1 MSFDLQLAHPC
12 THRAEEEKVSLSE
25 DRLTLTTVQ
34 PVASANTLV
43 LYANDLVIPRGG
55 LYSSAILKS
64 RIAGAFFIPKYE
76 NKLIISSTED
86 HIEIDLPVSSLSSRL
101 TTDHL
106 VSLIREKAKSVFAE
120 NDNGHL
126 VLTDLS
132 TVGTG
137 SVVQVSEKARYHIGF
152 GRQNI
157 MRGRQIYPSWD
168 LYAPPNLVN
177 QFDNIS
183 LYRGIKFHSPI
194 KSNPFFRMSYGT
206 YRGKCLRCGSANVE
220 NDYRFGSNGN
230 LLVIEN
236 ENLLYQGAVKMLLAD
251 KGSNPFFKAYG
262 TNLRARIGSKAV
274 GYVSQSISQEVRSAL
289 ARFQG
294 YQSDQ
299 AKYQGMSL
307 RERLY
312 SIISVEV
319 FQREDDPT
327 TFLIDVVVQSA
338 TSQSIQLDVV
348 FTTPSTVGRLVQD
361 GIPLSQIGSI

>member
-12 THRAEEEKVSLSE
+12 THRAEEEKVSLSN
-25 DRLTLTTVQ
+25 DRMVLTTVQ
-34 PVASANTLV
+34 PIASANTLV

-86 HIEIDLPVSSLSSRL
+86 HIEIDLPVSSFNARL
-101 TTDHL
+101 PTDTL
-106 VSLIREKAKSVFAE
+106 VSLIMEKAKSVFAE
-120 NDNGHL
+120 NENGYL

-132 TVGTG
+132 TIGTN
-137 SVVQVSEKARYHIGF
+137 SVVQVLGKARYHIGF
-152 GRQNI
+152 DRQNI
-157 MRGRQIYPSWD
+157 VRGRQIYPSWD
-168 LYAPPNLVN
+168 LYAPPNLIS
-177 QFDNIS
+177 QFDTVS

-194 KSNPFFRMSYGT
+194 KTNPFFRMSYGT
-206 YRGKCLRCGSANVE
+206 YRGRCLRCGSSNIE
-220 NDYRFGSNGN
+220 NDYRFSSSGN
-230 LLVIEN
+230 LLVVEN
-236 ENLLYQGAVKMLLAD
+236 ENLLYQGAVKMLLTD

-262 TNLRARIGSKAV
+262 SNLRARIGSKAV
-274 GYVSQSISQEVRSAL
+274 GFISQSISQEVRSAL
-289 ARFQG
+289 ARYQG
-294 YQSDQ
+294 YQSEQ
-299 AKYQGMSL
+299 AKYQGVSL

-319 FQREDDPT
+319 FQRPDDPT

-338 TSQSIQLDVV
+338 SSQPIQLDVV

>member
-12 THRAEEEKVSLSE
+12 THRAEEEKVSLSS
-25 DRLTLTTVQ
+25 DRLTLTTMQ
-34 PVASANTLV
+34 PIASANTLV

-64 RIAGAFFIPKYE
+64 RIAGAFFIPNYE

-86 HIEIDLPVSSLSSRL
+86 HIEIDLPVSSLNARL

-106 VSLIREKAKSVFAE
+106 VSLIRERASSVLAE
-120 NDNGHL
+120 NDNGYL
-126 VLTDLS
+126 VLTDISSVGS
-132 TVGTG
+132 T
-137 SVVQVSEKARYHIGF
+137 SVVQVLGKARYHIGF
-152 GRQNI
+152 DRQNVV
-157 MRGRQIYPSWD
+157 RGRQIYPSWD

-177 QFDNIS
+177 QFDTIS
-183 LYRGIKFHSPI
+183 LSRGIKFHSPI
-194 KSNPFFRMSYGT
+194 KTNPFFRMSYGT
-206 YRGKCLRCGSANVE
+206 YRGRCLRCGSSNIE
-220 NDYRFGSNGN
+220 NDYRFSSSGN

-236 ENLLYQGAVKMLLAD
+236 ENLLYQGAVKMLLTD
-251 KGSNPFFKAYG
+251 KGSNPFFKSYG
-262 TNLRARIGSKAV
+262 TSLKSRIGSKAV
-274 GYVSQSISQEVRSAL
+274 GFVSQSISQEVRSSL
-289 ARFQG
+289 ARFQRF
-294 YQSDQ
+294 QADQ

-312 SIISVEV
+312 SITSVEV
-319 FQREDDPT
+319 IQREDDPT

-338 TSQSIQLDVV
+338 SSQPIQLDVV

>member
-12 THRAEEEKVSLSE
+12 THRAEEEKVSLSD
-25 DRLTLTTVQ
+25 DRTVLTTIQ
-34 PVASANTLV
+34 PIASANTLI
-43 LYANDLVIPRGG
+43 LYANDLIIPRGG
-55 LYSSAILKS
+55 LHSSAILKS

-76 NKLIISSTED
+76 NKLIISSTGD
-86 HIEIDLPVSSLSSRL
+86 HIEIDLPVSSFNMRL

-106 VSLIREKAKSVFAE
+106 VSLIREQASSVIAE

-132 TVGTG
+132 AVGDT
-137 SVVQVSEKARYHIGF
+137 SIVQVLGKARYHLGF
-152 GRQNI
+152 DRQNI

-168 LYAPPNLVN
+168 LYAPPNLIS
-177 QFDNIS
+177 QFDTVS

-194 KSNPFFRMSYGT
+194 KSNPFFRLSYAT
-206 YRGKCLRCGSANVE
+206 YRGKCLRCGSANIE
-220 NDYRFGSNGN
+220 NDYRFGSGGD

-236 ENLLYQGAVKMLLAD
+236 ENLLYQSALKILLTD

-274 GYVSQSISQEVRSAL
+274 GFVSQSISQEVRSAL
-289 ARFQG
+289 ARFQA
-294 YQSDQ
+294 YQSEQ

-312 SIISVEV
+312 SINSVEII
-319 FQREDDPT
+319 QREDDPT

-338 TSQSIQLDVV
+338 SSQPIQLDVV